1 MRCVDARLL
10 PALLAVP
17 AALAQPANWAVLAP
31 AGPMAQ
37 AIADISWAM
46 FTGAALITAVVMGLL
61 WRAVTGPPQTVRPG
75 LWLVGAGLG
84 FPVTVLGAL
93 MLWSQWRAH
102 EVMADPPPDA
112 LVIGVTG
119 HQWWWEVRYRHP
131 DSGADIAL
139 ANEIRVPLGRT
150 VMLGLT
156 SADVIHSVWLP
167 QLAGKMDTV
176 PGRVNRLVL
185 RADRPGIYRGAC
197 AEFCGEQHARMGL
210 RLVAM
215 DPAAFSAWLR
225 DQALDA
231 RPAATPQ
238 QERGRDAFLNQR
250 CGACHTVRGVTS
262 EGRLAPDLT
271 HVASRVALGAG
282 LLPNGPAALR
292 QWVAHTQDLKPG
304 ARMPSYGHLDAP
316 TLDAIAAWLGRLE

>member
-1 MRCVDARLL
+1 MPDPAHHVFRRIGELAGDQAACGYAVQRWPYLRRRAGRTGNLVTATAGILRQRQKAAR
-10 PALLAVP
+10 
-17 AALAQPANWAVLAP
+17 
-31 AGPMAQ
+31 
-37 AIADISWAM
+37 
-46 FTGAALITAVVMGLL
+46 
-61 WRAVTGPPQTVRPG
+61 R
-75 LWLVGAGLG
+75 VGA
-84 FPVTVLGAL
+84 TL
-93 MLWSQWRAH
+93 MLWSQWRADV
-102 EVMADPPPDA
+102 VMADPPPDA
-112 LVIGVTG
+112 LVVGVTG
-119 HQWWWEVRYRHP
+119 HPWWWEVRYRHP
-131 DSGADIAL
+131 DSGADIRL

-185 RADRPGIYRGAC
+185 RTDRAGIYRSAC

-215 DPAAFSAWLR
+215 EPAAFSAWLR

-250 CGACHTVRGVTS
+250 CGACHTVRGVTR

-282 LLPNGPAALR
+282 LLPNGAAALR